1 MNIHG
6 RGIERKMPTGMA
18 WHGATLKAIYEAI
31 GANFLILE
39 TDLNNRC
46 NADNQLL
53 IEGLE
58 YWEKTLGLPGTG
70 TLAER
75 RAAVLQ
81 RLGDSGGITVAAI
94 TEALHRAG
102 FPNLYAHPN
111 YEYLPLTTE
120 ATPMGLT
127 TQMGAGTQ
135 MSYAHIYTGIVDPRL
150 FESFAPYETMGQ
162 TTQMGADTQMGAGSG
177 AEGIVVNDLQDDS
190 FAQIPA
196 NPATWTGVFF
206 VCGENKF
213 EVETVAA
220 DRKNALRLLLQTI
233 KTFNTAAVLLV
244 EYIFSEFIE
253 ISFPSPYSVIY
264 IGDRFTVSGITTN
277 IEDGTNVTLIVVFSD
292 STEEV
297 WDVTTTEGGEFEFD
311 NLVLPGTY
319 GEGYI
324 ELKVVASHATA
335 SIITDLV
342 LHTIT
347 LNSPVEGSEIQ
358 IGSTVTIYGT
368 TNYADGTQINI
379 VKIIDGVQ
387 TALATPV
394 VENGAFSYDWVS
406 AGLPSDVTFKA
417 WYGYAEDSVNVTL
430 MAAIN
435 VIAPAEDDEITVG
448 TPFNVEVETEQEGN
462 VTIYLGPTLIATI
475 PIENGEAVG
484 TATVPAD
491 LLYLGTMFVIRDGQ
505 EVPVGDES
513 SISLKFVDAA
523 GFAMVNV
530 TAKLSRDFGIGT
542 ETGTAKVLPDIDKN
556 YTLDLFRTLEAAGT
570 SVIGDREIEDKL
582 NAGTLKASAELDHY
596 YDQIDVGGM
605 SARTEPIDHEEEEEF
620 DFGEIT
626 FEATVTEGE

>member
-213 EVETVAA
+213 EVETVLLTQ
-220 DRKNALRLLLQTI
+220 KEALKLLIQTV
-233 KTFNTAAVLLV
+233 KPFNTAAILLV
-244 EYIFSEFIE
+244 EYYVPGGIQINSPTAFSKIF
-253 ISFPSPYSVIY
+253 V
-264 IGDRFTVSGITTN
+264 GDSFTVSGISDLA
-277 IEDGTNVTLIVVFSD
+277 DGTQVTLVIVYPD
-292 STEEV
+292 STEEPY
-297 WDVTTTEGGEFEFD
+297 DVATITGGEFSFGEITLSD
-311 NLVLPGTY
+311 DYGT
-319 GEGYI
+319 GYAT
-324 ELKVVASHATA
+324 LKVNAEHASAEVL
-335 SIITDLV
+335 IQLV
-342 LHTIT
+342 LHSLAIT
-347 LNSPVEGSEIQ
+347 SPASSAEIVIGSDVMITGTTDFADGETVAIYKSVNDTDTQ
-358 IGSTVTIYGT
+358 IGSAVVTSG
-368 TNYADGTQINI
+368 G
-379 VKIIDGVQ
+379 
-387 TALATPV
+387 
-394 VENGAFSYDWVS
+394 FSYTWTV
-406 AGLPSDVTFKA
+406 AGDPGNIAIKA
-417 WYGYAEDSVNVTL
+417 VCGSIEDSVNVTL
-430 MAAIN
+430 LSGS
-435 VIAPAEDDEITVG
+435 PALSITSTVSAD
-448 TPFNVEVETEQEGN
+448 TPTDYVHHTDVSITST
-462 VTIYLGPTLIATI
+462 VSADTPTNI
-475 PIENGEAVG
+475 
-484 TATVPAD
+484 
-491 LLYLGTMFVIRDGQ
+491 
-505 EVPVGDES
+505 
-513 SISLKFVDAA
+513 
-523 GFAMVNV
+523 
-530 TAKLSRDFGIGT
+530 
-542 ETGTAKVLPDIDKN
+542 
-556 YTLDLFRTLEAAGT
+556 
-570 SVIGDREIEDKL
+570 
-582 NAGTLKASAELDHY
+582 
-596 YDQIDVGGM
+596 
-605 SARTEPIDHEEEEEF
+605 
-620 DFGEIT
+620 
-626 FEATVTEGE
+626 

>member
-18 WHGATLKAIYEAI
+18 WHGETLKAVYEAI

-53 IEGLE
+53 IEGLVF
-58 YWEKTLGLPGTG
+58 WEKALGLTGEG

-75 RAAVLQ
+75 QAAVKQ
-81 RLGDSGGITVAAI
+81 RLGDSGSITVAAI

-102 FPNLYAHPN
+102 FTNLFAHPN

-120 ATPMGLT
+120 ATPMGPT
-127 TQMGAGTQ
+127 TQMGADTQ
-135 MSYAHIYTGIVDPRL
+135 MSYTHIYTGIVDPRL

-177 AEGIVVNDLQDDS
+177 AEGIVVNNLQDDS

-206 VCGENKF
+206 ICGENKF

-277 IEDGTNVTLIVVFSD
+277 IEDGTNVTLIVVFPD

-358 IGSTVTIYGT
+358 IGSTVTISGT
-368 TNYADGTQINI
+368 TNYADGIQINI

-387 TALATPV
+387 TTLATPV

-430 MAAIN
+430 LSGS
-435 VIAPAEDDEITVG
+435 PA
-448 TPFNVEVETEQEGN
+448 
-462 VTIYLGPTLIATI
+462 L
-475 PIENGEAVG
+475 
-484 TATVPAD
+484 
-491 LLYLGTMFVIRDGQ
+491 
-505 EVPVGDES
+505 
-513 SISLKFVDAA
+513 SISSEVSADTPSDY
-523 GFAMVNV
+523 VIHNDV
-530 TAKLSRDFGIGT
+530 SI
-542 ETGTAKVLPDIDKN
+542 
-556 YTLDLFRTLEAAGT
+556 T
-570 SVIGDREIEDKL
+570 STV
-582 NAGTLKASAELDHY
+582 SADTPTN
-596 YDQIDVGGM
+596 I
-605 SARTEPIDHEEEEEF
+605 
-620 DFGEIT
+620 
-626 FEATVTEGE
+626 